1 NMFGAAEDS
10 QAWPFARTDNPLAHV
25 SPPAQLLQTF
35 GLLMFHAP
43 ASSLRLTGR
52 GGKGLALFAANLLL
66 VIPNAFAFIRL
77 GLAHPAHLGGKLAHL
92 LLVGAFDDDGG
103 RIRQFHRDAVG
114 RTHGYRVGVANGED
128 QGLLI
133 QPGLVADAFNPEAFF
148 KTLGDALYHV
158 GDQAAGE
165 SMQGTIEPFVV
176 RPTHLDGLGA
186 IVELDFHVTMKH
198 QLQFA
203 FRPLDPHLPFGDLS
217 LDSGRK
223 GDRLFADSRHSTS
236 TFLYQ
241 TVHSNSPPSR
251 CDRACRSLMTPR
263 LVLTM
268 PMPRPSNPGS
278 SWSQRRYRRR
288 PGRLARSILRMTRS

>member
-1 NMFGAAEDS
+1 MFPAWRSLNNLHPLKLQPAFSRRFRQRLHSPMKSVMSAIERRLGDAFGDGGFGQMIADRDRRLDVAPVAAAALLRSTAGGDQRDSFQVIDELRVNMFGAAEYS

-114 RTHGYRVGVANGED
+114 RTHRYRVGVSNGED

-133 QPGLVADAFNPEAFF
+133 QPGLVADTLNPKAFF
-148 KTLGDALYHV
+148 KTLGDALHHV
-158 GDQAAGE
+158 GDQAPGE
-165 SMQGTIEPFVV
+165 SMQG
-176 RPTHLDGLGA
+176 
-186 IVELDFHVTMKH
+186 
-198 QLQFA
+198 
-203 FRPLDPHLPFGDLS
+203 
-217 LDSGRK
+217 
-223 GDRLFADSRHSTS
+223 
-236 TFLYQ
+236 
-241 TVHSNSPPSR
+241 
-251 CDRACRSLMTPR
+251 
-263 LVLTM
+263 
-268 PMPRPSNPGS
+268 
-278 SWSQRRYRRR
+278 
-288 PGRLARSILRMTRS
+288 